1 MMTPSQAVRYLR
13 ERAQYADLVRDAYLG
28 ADVLDA
34 AQRFSRSAEFEEIAR
49 FIGNRLQNAVVLDL
63 GAGAGAASY
72 AFATRGAR
80 IVYAVEPDLSKDVG
94 GLAIREIAFNLP
106 VQIVSAIGE
115 ALPFPDQT
123 IDVVFGRQVLHHTRD
138 LNLTLS
144 EIARVLRAGG
154 VMVAA
159 REHVVDNARQLQDFL
174 KAHPIHALAGGE
186 SAFPL
191 KTYLSAFTGA
201 GFKRLTTLGP
211 YESVINAFPEVRTP
225 EELADL
231 PRAALRRQL
240 GSLGGAA
247 ALMPGVA
254 VLAGWWLR
262 TRRRPGRLY
271 SFVAMKR

>member
-138 LNLTLS
+138 LNLNLIGDCAR
-144 EIARVLRAGG
+144 IACRWCHGGSARARGG
-154 VMVAA
+154 QRSPIAGLFESPSHPCTGRRRKRISA
-159 REHVVDNARQLQDFL
+159 QDIPIRLYWRRIQTADNARPVRKRYQR
-174 KAHPIHALAGGE
+174 
-186 SAFPL
+186 
-191 KTYLSAFTGA
+191 LS
-201 GFKRLTTLGP
+201 
-211 YESVINAFPEVRTP
+211 
-225 EELADL
+225 
-231 PRAALRRQL
+231 
-240 GSLGGAA
+240 
-247 ALMPGVA
+247 
-254 VLAGWWLR
+254 
-262 TRRRPGRLY
+262 
-271 SFVAMKR
+271 